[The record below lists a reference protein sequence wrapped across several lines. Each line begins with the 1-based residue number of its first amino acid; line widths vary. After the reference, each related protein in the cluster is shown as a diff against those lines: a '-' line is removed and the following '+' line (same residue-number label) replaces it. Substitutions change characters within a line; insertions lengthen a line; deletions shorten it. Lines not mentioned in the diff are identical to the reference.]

1 MQTLT
6 DGNKKIQIEGSNIRQ
21 VIENLN
27 DQYPGMKNRLV
38 DGDRIKLEISVAID
52 GEISTLGMI
61 DKVSETSEIHFLPA
75 IAGG

>member
-1 MQTLT
+1 
-6 DGNKKIQIEGSNIRQ
+6 
-21 VIENLN
+21 
-27 DQYPGMKNRLV
+27 MKDRLV

-61 DKVSETSEIHFLPA
+61 DKVSEISEIHFLPA